1 MKRRQKQKRP
11 PSQSRLSVCMK
22 WGLSRR
28 NTNAYFEPFGLE
40 LVGHRLSARSCFW
53 FPLVSLSIRKGRSR
67 SLHGLYEWSAQRALV
82 SVYLGSTI
90 VGRFGISH
98 TSNQGSKKTLSRSL
112 PPENTLA
119 ENCVGNVNREHAN
132 HGDRA
137 TSDQTFTCPPFG
149 HVDR

>member
-67 SLHGLYEWSAQRALV
+67 SLHGLYEWSTQRALV

-98 TSNQGSKKTLSRSL
+98 TSNQGSKKNTLSFVASRKHASGKL
-112 PPENTLA
+112 
-119 ENCVGNVNREHAN
+119 CGNVNREHAN